1 MIESIS
7 KITGFTPVKY
17 LKLTED
23 QRLTSCYVKT
33 DFLENFSKEE
43 FTRVLWCDEI
53 KEKIS
58 EGYNYIIE
66 QQVMYKSLV
75 DFLELPETD
84 HYAETCV
91 FTDKD
96 TGQPCYKTGIKMV
109 KYFLQ
114 LRLVKI

>member
-33 DFLENFSKEE
+33 DYLENFSKEE
-43 FTRVLWCDEI
+43 FTRVILCDEI

-58 EGYNYIIE
+58 EGYNAIIE
-66 QQVMYKSLV
+66 QQVIYKSLV

-84 HYAETCV
+84 HYAEQHA
-91 FTDKD
+91 FTDKA
-96 TGQPCYKTGIKMV
+96 TGQPFYKTGIRMV
-109 KYFLQ
+109 KYFVQ
-114 LRLVKI
+114 LRLAKI

>member
-23 QRLTSCYVKT
+23 QKLSSCYVKT

-43 FTRVLWCDEI
+43 FTRVLLCDEV

-58 EGYNYIIE
+58 QGYNAIIE
-66 QQVMYKSLV
+66 QQVIYKSFV
-75 DFLELPETD
+75 DFLELDETD
-84 HYAETCV
+84 HYAEHCE
-91 FTDKD
+91 FTDKA
-96 TGQPCYKTGIKMV
+96 TGQPFYKTGIKMV
-109 KYFLQ
+109 KYFIK
-114 LRLVKI
+114 LRLAKI